1 MPLNLIIDI
10 GVIVLI
16 LAGIALC
23 IVVIALVTRLTPPL
37 LRSARHLEKISED
50 TATVSEDV
58 AHDIA
63 KTARN
68 AAIASESA
76 VSTLGHLEK
85 ISGDTA
91 AVSEAVARDIAKT
104 ARNAA
109 IASENAVAALENVNK
124 ISGDAAAVSEDV
136 TTDVAKTARYAATA
150 SENAVEASRN
160 MVDASKEAV
169 RAAVAVAAIAS
180 MDIRGI
186 LTQVVA
192 GNVKNAKDLGQL
204 VIRHLP
210 EGLSRVGSLFGRRGG

>member
-10 GVIVLI
+10 GVMVLI

-124 ISGDAAAVSEDV
+124 ISGDAAAASEDV
-136 TTDVAKTARYAATA
+136 TTDVAKTARYAAIC
-150 SENAVEASRN
+150 
-160 MVDASKEAV
+160 V
-169 RAAVAVAAIAS
+169 RKRCRS
-180 MDIRGI
+180 
-186 LTQVVA
+186 
-192 GNVKNAKDLGQL
+192 
-204 VIRHLP
+204 LP
-210 EGLSRVGSLFGRRGG
+210 QYGRRKQRGRPCGCSCGSNREHGYPRYPDPSGCGQR